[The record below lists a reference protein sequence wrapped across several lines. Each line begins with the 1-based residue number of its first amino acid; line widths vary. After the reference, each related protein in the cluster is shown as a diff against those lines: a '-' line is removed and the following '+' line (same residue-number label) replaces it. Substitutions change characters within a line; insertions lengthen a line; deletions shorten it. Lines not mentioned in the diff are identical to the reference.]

1 MKRFLALAC
10 LLALLLSVL
19 SACSGDQPS
28 DSTDTTARPAD
39 DSTTAAP
46 DNTDTGEES
55 VITTSIEPLSEELK
69 ALDYSGKTI
78 TILSRANTDKWGG
91 TEIWVEET
99 SNDPVN
105 DAIFYRNAFVA
116 DTLNLKEIK
125 QVTAGGSDGI
135 QEKVNLMVSS
145 GDQSYDIV
153 AASVAYGTPMI
164 NQGLM
169 YNLYA
174 NEIDNYLD
182 SEKPWWA
189 QYWIEQA
196 EMGDRLYCITGAPA
210 LSLTRMMFV
219 MYYNKDLGDDLQ
231 LENMYDV
238 VEEGRWTIDYL
249 SELIS
254 PIYTSLN
261 GDDVRDTDDQ
271 YGLAI
276 NHYEN
281 CDMFWS
287 AFDMT
292 MLAKDED
299 GWFEMNTSS

>member
-55 VITTSIEPLSEELK
+55 VITTSIEPLSDELQ
-69 ALDYSGKTI
+69 ALNYSDKTI
-78 TILSRANTDKWGG
+78 TILSRPNDDKWGG

-125 QVTAGGSDGI
+125 QVTAGGSEGL

-153 AASVAYGTPMI
+153 AASVAYGTPI
-164 NQGLM
+164 
-169 YNLYA
+169 
-174 NEIDNYLD
+174 I
-182 SEKPWWA
+182 
-189 QYWIEQA
+189 
-196 EMGDRLYCITGAPA
+196 R
-210 LSLTRMMFV
+210 V
-219 MYYNKDLGDDLQ
+219 
-231 LENMYDV
+231 
-238 VEEGRWTIDYL
+238 
-249 SELIS
+249 
-254 PIYTSLN
+254 
-261 GDDVRDTDDQ
+261 
-271 YGLAI
+271 
-276 NHYEN
+276 
-281 CDMFWS
+281 
-287 AFDMT
+287 
-292 MLAKDED
+292 
-299 GWFEMNTSS
+299 